1 MHVHFCARACVYVCA
16 TSVSC
21 SRRSFRVLRAKG
33 GTRVRLGVR
42 KCGMRALPLV
52 HLTKLASLRVR
63 EAIARAAC
71 SLTRRPCSG
80 QVGRTWRLQT
90 APALM
95 PALSKGEGAMRD
107 WIRARPTKRRC
118 VRLRACGVYACMGA
132 VLGKGG
138 GPCARACMYT
148 GDHGGWVPAV
158 EVRLNRA
165 RACAPALRSFTL
177 YNHLWHVRPTG
188 WHPGRSPDGSRTR
201 TT

>member
-1 MHVHFCARACVYVCA
+1 MCAR
-16 TSVSC
+16 T
-21 SRRSFRVLRAKG
+21 
-33 GTRVRLGVR
+33 
-42 KCGMRALPLV
+42 RALSLV
-52 HLTKLASLRVR
+52 HLTRLASLCVR

-71 SLTRRPCSG
+71 PLTRRPCSR
-80 QVGRTWRLQT
+80 QVDRTWRPQT

-95 PALSKGEGAMRD
+95 PALSRSEGEVRC
-107 WIRARPTKRRC
+107 WVRARPTKRRC
-118 VRLRACGVYACMGA
+118 VRLRACDVFACMGA
-132 VLGKGG
+132 VLGEGG

-177 YNHLWHVRPTG
+177 YDHLWHVRPTG